1 MSPTTE
7 GAREDVTDKPWVAVM
22 VVVMVAVMVVVVL
35 VMVVMVVVVQGAW
48 CSGAC
53 CLVLS
58 M

>member
-7 GAREDVTDKPWVAVM
+7 RAREDVTDKPWVAVM

-35 VMVVMVVVVQGAW
+35 VMVVMVVVVQGAG